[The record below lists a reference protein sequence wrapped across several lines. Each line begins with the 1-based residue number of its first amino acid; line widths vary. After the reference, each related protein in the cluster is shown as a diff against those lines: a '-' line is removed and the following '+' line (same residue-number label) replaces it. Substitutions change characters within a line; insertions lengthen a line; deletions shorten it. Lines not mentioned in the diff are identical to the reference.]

1 MPTDAQILAKHAE
14 SNLCLQAA
22 QLSRAYYYQSL
33 PLCIIDAIFSL
44 GVRYGQ
50 VEKVVCH
57 VHKATKWS
65 VFRPH
70 GTPFP
75 PEDEQIKVVDLLEV
89 IKSHPIPQQTLFQN
103 HGYANP
109 AAATDKRI
117 LKSDLVRK
125 FTELLRD
132 NDVDSFQSLL
142 SHEKPDELDKSL
154 CDLPALRSGVAV
166 RYFRM
171 LAGDDSQVK
180 PDRMIQRFIE
190 SGIKRKLSVNDSA
203 KLVQETCAVLKEKY
217 PTLTPRLLD
226 HEIWKFQRTL
236 QQP

>member
-1 MPTDAQILAKHAE
+1 MPTDAQILASHAE
-14 SNLCLQAA
+14 KDLCLETAM
-22 QLSRAYYYQSL
+22 LSRAYYYQSL
-33 PLCIIDAIFSL
+33 PFCIIDAIFSL

-50 VEKVVCH
+50 VENVVCH
-57 VHKATKWS
+57 VHKATKWP

-75 PEDEQIKVVDLLEV
+75 PELEQIKVADLLQAIE
-89 IKSHPIPQQTLFQN
+89 SHPIPQQTLFQN

-109 AAATDKRI
+109 AKAANKRI
-117 LKSDLVRK
+117 SKSDLVRRFAEVLIENK
-125 FTELLRD
+125 
-132 NDVDSFQSLL
+132 VDTFQSLV
-142 SHEKPDELDKSL
+142 SHKKPAELDKSL
-154 CDLPALRSGVAV
+154 CALPALSRGVAV

-190 SGIKRKLSVNDSA
+190 SGINRKFSVDDSA
-203 KLVQETCAVLKEKY
+203 KLVQETCAVLNEKY

-226 HEIWKFQRTL
+226 HEIWKFQRTR
-236 QQP
+236 QQ